1 MPSDQAAAILG
12 EMASDHV
19 VDVLGEMD
27 QTASLAILAKMD
39 RKDAEDAKM
48 MLEYAP
54 DCAGGLMISEF
65 LSYRDNLTI
74 QDVLDDLQ
82 TNREAYADF
91 NVQYIYITDSQEK
104 LVGVLR
110 MHDLLFPAR
119 ETRLSQVMIPSPLSI
134 PDKASL
140 KVLEE
145 FFEEHHLF
153 GVPVVDDGRRLV
165 GVVLPEAIEEAVN
178 KRKTKTF
185 LRLSGIIG
193 GEEFRTMPLLSRSG
207 RRLSWLSMNI
217 VLNIVAAS
225 VIALYQD
232 TLAAV
237 ITLAVFLPMVS
248 DMSGCSGNQAVAVSM
263 RELSL
268 GLVRPGELIWVLA
281 KESRLSRVMISSP
294 LSVLDQTPL
303 RQLEEFFEEHPLFGV
318 PVVDIEQRLVGVV
331 LPEDI
336 EEAVNKRKTKNF
348 LRLSGIIGG
357 EEFRTMPL
365 LSRSG
370 RRLSWLSMNIVL
382 NIIAASVI
390 ALYQDTLSAV
400 IVLAVFLPMVS
411 DMSGCSGNQAVAVSM
426 RELSLGLVR
435 PGELLWVV
443 AKETRVG
450 IINGVVL
457 GILLG
462 GVAYLW
468 KGNPWLGLVVGGALA
483 ANTLV
488 SVILGGMLP
497 LILKRVKLDPA
508 LVSSPL
514 LTTVTD
520 MCGFFFV
527 LSFAA
532 MVLPRL
538 GGI

>member
-1 MPSDQAAAILG
+1 MRILMKDLTPSGETFNELIAAANSAALTKFLDTLSPSETARSISRLTEEERLRLLSALSPEDAADVIEDIPEAQAADLVEDMPSEQAAAIMEELT
-12 EMASDHV
+12 SDHL

-27 QTASLAILAKMD
+27 EDASRAILAKMD
-39 RKDAEDAKM
+39 REDAEEARM
-48 MLEYAP
+48 LLEYAP

-65 LSYRDNLTI
+65 LVYKIDNTI

-82 TNREAYADF
+82 ANRSEYV
-91 NVQYIYITDSQEK
+91 NYHVQYFYVVDRQEK
-104 LVGVLR
+104 LAGVLR

-119 ETRLSQVMIPSPLSI
+119 ETRLTQVMISSPLSVS
-134 PDKASL
+134 DNASL
-140 KVLEE
+140 QELQE
-145 FFEEHHLF
+145 FFEEHHFF

-165 GVVLPEAIEEAVN
+165 GVVLPNAVAEAVN

-217 VLNIVAAS
+217 VLNIIAAS

-268 GLVRPGELIWVLA
+268 GLVRPGELLWVLA
-281 KESRLSRVMISSP
+281 KE
-294 LSVLDQTPL
+294 
-303 RQLEEFFEEHPLFGV
+303 
-318 PVVDIEQRLVGVV
+318 
-331 LPEDI
+331 
-336 EEAVNKRKTKNF
+336 
-348 LRLSGIIGG
+348 
-357 EEFRTMPL
+357 
-365 LSRSG
+365 
-370 RRLSWLSMNIVL
+370 
-382 NIIAASVI
+382 
-390 ALYQDTLSAV
+390 
-400 IVLAVFLPMVS
+400 
-411 DMSGCSGNQAVAVSM
+411 
-426 RELSLGLVR
+426 
-435 PGELLWVV
+435 
-443 AKETRVG
+443 TRIG
-450 IINGVVL
+450 IINGLVL
-457 GILLG
+457 GLLLG
-462 GVAYLW
+462 GVAFFW
-468 KGNPWLGLVVGGALA
+468 KGNPWLGVVVGGALG

-497 LILKRVKLDPA
+497 LVLKRLKLDPA

-532 MVLPRL
+532 AVLPKL